1 MTRRRTCDVVLG
13 FWIVGAGV
21 LGAQPPHCDLWN
33 TESFF
38 ASATRADVVTCLDA
52 GADVKAR
59 SQPRPHSPGG
69 ITPLHYAAALSEDP
83 AVPEALIAAG
93 ADVSA
98 RTFDGFT
105 PLFGANAMGIEVLL
119 AAGADVN
126 ARNVPDGFS
135 PLHTAALR
143 GRPSEVEILLE
154 AGADVNA
161 RMGGSTTP
169 LSYGLRA
176 NRSAAAVELL
186 LEAGADFSDDLL
198 HSAATRGDPASV
210 GILLAAGVD
219 ANARD
224 AEGQTAA
231 FEAARNSPEAFE
243 VLLAAGA
250 NLNVR
255 DNDGNT
261 LLHAAAQG
269 EDPAVVERLL
279 TAEADIDVRNDY
291 GEAPIHS
298 AAQWSG
304 WAYGEQERPEPG
316 RRSTVV
322 VELLLAA
329 GADVEARDSRG
340 WTPLH
345 AAAMFNYNPA
355 VVELLL
361 AAGADV
367 NARGGDGS
375 IPLHRVVDRGPF
387 HHPVVVEAVV
397 ELLLA
402 SGANLNATNDQGNTP
417 LDVARRTTTRELLRA
432 HMSSAR
438 PAATDD
444 GVRPVR

>member
-1 MTRRRTCDVVLG
+1 M
-13 FWIVGAGV
+13 
-21 LGAQPPHCDLWN
+21 
-33 TESFF
+33 
-38 ASATRADVVTCLDA
+38 
-52 GADVKAR
+52 
-59 SQPRPHSPGG
+59 
-69 ITPLHYAAALSEDP
+69 
-83 AVPEALIAAG
+83 
-93 ADVSA
+93 
-98 RTFDGFT
+98 
-105 PLFGANAMGIEVLL
+105 
-119 AAGADVN
+119 
-126 ARNVPDGFS
+126 
-135 PLHTAALR
+135 
-143 GRPSEVEILLE
+143 
-154 AGADVNA
+154 
-161 RMGGSTTP
+161 
-169 LSYGLRA
+169 
-176 NRSAAAVELL
+176 
-186 LEAGADFSDDLL
+186 
-198 HSAATRGDPASV
+198 
-210 GILLAAGVD
+210 
-219 ANARD
+219 
-224 AEGQTAA
+224 
-231 FEAARNSPEAFE
+231 
-243 VLLAAGA
+243 
-250 NLNVR
+250 R
-255 DNDGNT
+255 DNEGNT

-298 AAQWSG
+298 AARWSG